1 MPAITY
7 TVTLAKAATSLK
19 LVNKFRM
26 GNQSDERQPGEFK

>member
-26 GNQSDERQPGEFK
+26 GNQLDVKQRGEFK